1 MENQTSKRVVLL
13 VAAMASFLTP
23 FMLSAVNVALPLIGR
38 EFSMDAVSLSWV
50 ATGYLLAAAI
60 FLVPFG
66 RLADIHGRKRFFVT
80 GIVIYSSSALLAAAS
95 RSGAML
101 LVARVVEGAGGAM
114 IFGTGTAML
123 TSVFPP
129 QERGRALGINVA
141 AVYMGLSLGP
151 SLGGFLTQTW
161 GWRSVFLTNIPL
173 GLLIIVLA
181 TWKLQGEW
189 AEARGEHF
197 DLAGSVIYGLALL
210 ALMLGLS
217 QLPEAVGAVLILVG
231 VAGIVLV
238 IPPEMRAASPVL
250 DVSLFRGNRTFTF
263 SGLAALINY
272 SATFGVGFLLSL
284 YLQYIKGLSP
294 RDAGLVLLA
303 QPLMQAIFSPL
314 AGRLSDR
321 VEPRIIASSGMGLTL
336 LGLLTLTRLG
346 ESSSLGSIVISLL
359 LLGFGFALF
368 SSPNTNAIMSSVER
382 RYYGVASGVMGTMRL
397 LGQMI
402 SMGIVMLVFA
412 LVIGQV
418 EITSDQF
425 PLFLR
430 SVKIDFAI
438 LSVLSVLGVIAS
450 LVRGRLRPSL
460 VERE

>member
-101 LVARVVEGAGGAM
+101 LLARVVEGAGGAM

-217 QLPEAVGAVLILVG
+217 QLPEAVGAVLIVVG
-231 VAGIVLV
+231 IAGIVLFV
-238 IPPEMRAASPVL
+238 IWEMRVKSPVL
-250 DVSLFRGNRTFTF
+250 DVRLFRGNRTFTF